1 MGGRQYTQRGRR
13 GRLALRRAVLLT
25 VLGALAGALFL
36 CARPGDPGEPPRGP
50 VAVRAHGATHAT
62 TARATT
68 THATKTTHA
77 TTTHASEQA
86 VCVSPYDRP
95 GCSPLAHV
103 TPGVLPVPPPA
114 VSVAG
119 GGQPSPA
126 ADPAGA
132 GRIRPPE
139 PLARAP
145 DLHALQVL
153 RT

>member
-13 GRLALRRAVLLT
+13 GRLALRHAVLLT

-36 CARPGDPGEPPRGP
+36 CARPGDPGEPPRVP
-50 VAVRAHGATHAT
+50 VTARAHGATHG
-62 TARATT
+62 TT
-68 THATKTTHA
+68 THGTTTHA

-119 GGQPSPA
+119 DGQPSPA